1 VEDPAWMI
9 GQPLQ
14 HLRVFVGGVVVKDGM
29 DDLAGGNG
37 ALDGA
42 EEGDELGV
50 RVLQLEASGQLDR
63 LLGWE

>member
-1 VEDPAWMI
+1 MI

-14 HLRVFVGGVVVKDGM
+14 HLRVFVGGVVVEDGM
-29 DDLAGGNG
+29 DDLAGGSG

-50 RVLQLEASGQLDR
+50 RVLELKASGQLDR

>member
-1 VEDPAWMI
+1 MWFRQSPELCED
-9 GQPLQ
+9 G
-14 HLRVFVGGVVVKDGM
+14 VGGLCPDGRASG
-29 DDLAGGNG
+29 LAGGNG

-50 RVLQLEASGQLDR
+50 RVLELEASGQLDR

>member
-1 VEDPAWMI
+1 METQRGMI

-14 HLRVFVGGVVVKDGM
+14 HRWVFLGGVVVEDGM

-50 RVLQLEASGQLDR
+50 RVLELEASGQLDR